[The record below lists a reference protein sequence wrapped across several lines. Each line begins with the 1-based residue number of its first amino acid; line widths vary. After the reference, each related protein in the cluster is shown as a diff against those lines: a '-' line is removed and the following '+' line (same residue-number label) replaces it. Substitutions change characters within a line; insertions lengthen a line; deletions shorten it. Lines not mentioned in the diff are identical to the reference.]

1 MSAAQIR
8 SLLNSYIAANN
19 LVNANDQ
26 AYINLDELLYSCV
39 SAKSKGKAK
48 GKDVEPES
56 ELSRFMKRDELT
68 KSIIGKMQSW
78 YAIRTEGK
86 DPVTKSEIFIR
97 LHLSF
102 AHSRFNRRKGSLG
115 PIQVVI
121 KVRQGRKASTLI
133 SGFEP
138 FLVVDAEEMA
148 EDLRKACAG
157 ATSGKPRQIAN
168 PDINLMK
175 NDLILQFHL
184 YLENP
189 PATGSKF

>member
-1 MSAAQIR
+1 MQIR

-68 KSIIGKMQSW
+68 RSIIGKMQGW

-86 DPVTKSEIFIR
+86 DPVTKSEQIPTASVF
-97 LHLSF
+97 HF
-102 AHSRFNRRKGSLG
+102 AHSRFNPRKGSLA

-148 EDLRKACAG
+148 DDLRKACAG
-157 ATSGKPRQIAN
+157 ATSGKLRQIA
-168 PDINLMK
+168 IQ
-175 NDLILQFHL
+175 I
-184 YLENP
+184 
-189 PATGSKF
+189 